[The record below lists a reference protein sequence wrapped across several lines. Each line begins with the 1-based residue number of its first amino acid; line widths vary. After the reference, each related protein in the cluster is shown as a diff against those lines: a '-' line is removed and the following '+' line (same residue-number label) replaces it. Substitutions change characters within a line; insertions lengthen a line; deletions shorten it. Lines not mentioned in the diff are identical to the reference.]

1 MFTIA
6 YFNYKCIENSVSGQ
20 SIQSSFKQIG
30 GRELEYHYKGGIQ
43 KIIFSF
49 LSQNCNKFT
58 FLYPKVLLLLLASR
72 LSSVKQDRQQKD
84 N

>member
-1 MFTIA
+1 MHS
-6 YFNYKCIENSVSGQ
+6 ENSVSGQ